1 MPVVE
6 ALAPSMPVV
15 GRAHLSH
22 AARAGRGAALGKRR
36 MGLPKAAASASKVV
50 RRAES
55 EAAALA
61 SITPF
66 ARGTDSQQPVLYF
79 TQPPETLLVS
89 ASTYH
94 VLTWGKDGHRKILAN
109 APELSYEA
117 AMHFGYYEATR
128 HSGDDSCATM
138 CDVPFTVEDV
148 AAYRD
153 EWNVLPY
160 CVPQPPSHVVV

>member
-1 MPVVE
+1 
-6 ALAPSMPVV
+6 VV
-15 GRAHLSH
+15 GRPAKKPAHDVPK
-22 AARAGRGAALGKRR
+22 ALRNYGKPKIPVFL
-36 MGLPKAAASASKVV
+36 MGGEDCTVLLVHHEHTTPAAASTSKVV

-79 TQPPETLLVS
+79 TQPPETQLLVS
-89 ASTYH
+89 ASPYH

-117 AMHFGYYEATR
+117 AMHFGYYEAAR
-128 HSGDDSCATM
+128 HCGDDSCATM
-138 CDVPFTVEDV
+138 CDVPFTVDG
-148 AAYRD
+148 A
-153 EWNVLPY
+153 
-160 CVPQPPSHVVV
+160 VVHALRVIAIE